1 MQQLPHRY
9 VVTAT
14 GPAAG
19 ELRVSS
25 RDLPDLPVAAPA
37 EFDGPGDRW
46 SPETLLVAAVGSC
59 LILTF
64 RSIATASRFDW
75 ISLDCQVEATL
86 DKAEDG
92 RRFTRFDIQAELRL
106 PEPGTEERARRLL
119 EKAEG
124 LCLITNSLRGERHL
138 TVRIVAGQS

>member
-1 MQQLPHRY
+1 
-9 VVTAT
+9 VTAT

-19 ELRVSS
+19 DLRVSS
-25 RDLPDLPVAAPA
+25 RDLPELRVAAPA

-75 ISLDCQVEATL
+75 ISLSCQVEATL

-92 RRFTRFDIQAELRL
+92 HRFTTFGIRAELSV
-106 PEPGTEERARRLL
+106 PDVGTEERARRLL
-119 EKAEG
+119 EKAKS
-124 LCLITNSLRGERHL
+124 LCLITKSLRGETL
-138 TVRIVAGQS
+138 LEVSVVRAGR